1 MNSSQQSKKKRKK
14 ILFFKNNFNKSFY
27 LLKKFKIVRFLII
40 STPILS
46 SLFFFYIIGIN
57 RYRVESNIVI
67 RNAEKAN
74 SIEINPF
81 YALGFSNN
89 SIADSKFLNNFL
101 NSPQVFTNLQKE
113 INIRKKYAKRNLDF
127 YSGISQKASDNEVF
141 KFLKRQI
148 KVSLNNSSG
157 EINLVAFAYDPET
170 SLELNKFLIKQT
182 ELFINNLNQNIYRE
196 QIQFINNQVSEKA
209 QIYKIASDKLKN
221 FQETNRLLNINS
233 KLLLGN
239 NLIQN
244 LEIELSKAKVEL
256 KTVLEKFI
264 DAQSPEVN
272 LKKLKVK
279 ELKRQI
285 AYEKDNL
292 FNKDNIGIAEKAQK
306 LDELQSEVKF
316 AADLYKLSL
325 QEAEKNKINLMRKT
339 KYVAILTNPI
349 EPDKQYFIWRHKG
362 FITSLIFIIVGLL
375 IGRQF
380 LKNSKR
386 YIH

>member
-1 MNSSQQSKKKRKK
+1 MNSSQQSKKKRNK
-14 ILFFKNNFNKSFY
+14 ILLFKNNLNKSFY

-221 FQETNRLLNINS
+221 FQETNRLFNINS

-244 LEIELSKAKVEL
+244 LEIELSRAKVEL

-264 DAQSPEVN
+264 DSQSPEVN

-349 EPDKQYFIWRHKG
+349 EPDKQYFLWRHKG
-362 FITSLIFIIVGLL
+362 FITSLIFIIIGLL
-375 IGRQF
+375 ICRQF
-380 LKNSKR
+380 LKKSKR